1 MVQVNNPTGPLS
13 VEPLSPTNIQYQQTD
28 PAFAKLVQTMNDC
41 LTHYNSILEKMSA
54 TPKMYASIED
64 IDRQDFCTNIIN
76 QGLAQFC
83 ESTDFATFD
92 IAKCEEARNMT
103 STYLAVA
110 EGLFG

>member
-1 MVQVNNPTGPLS
+1 MVQFGNPTGPLS

-76 QGLAQFC
+76 QGLTQIC
-83 ESTDFATFD
+83 EGDFATLD
-92 IAKCEEARNMT
+92 IQKCDETRNMT
-103 STYLAVA
+103 STYLAV
-110 EGLFG
+110 